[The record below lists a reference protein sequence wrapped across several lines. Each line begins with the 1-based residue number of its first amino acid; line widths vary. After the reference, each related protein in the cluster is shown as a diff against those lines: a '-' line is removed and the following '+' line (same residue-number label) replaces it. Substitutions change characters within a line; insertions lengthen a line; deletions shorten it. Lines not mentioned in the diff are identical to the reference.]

1 MATKQEISDFKKK
14 ADAFNRGIYADLKS
28 YRIGLVLILIA
39 VSVNLLISFMG

>member
-14 ADAFNRGIYADLKS
+14 ADDFNRGIYADLKS

-39 VSVNLLISFMG
+39 VSVYLLITFMG

>member
-39 VSVNLLISFMG
+39 VSVYLILTFFG

>member
-14 ADAFNRGIYADLKS
+14 ADAFNRVIYADLKS

-39 VSVNLLISFMG
+39 VSVYLILTFFG